1 MFSRRTPASLAPNRL
16 SLLLAER
23 KAAGAPVIDL
33 TVSNPTGVG
42 LDYPREEILAALRD
56 ARSLSYEPTA
66 RGLLEAREAIAEWHA
81 GQGAPALP
89 DSLILAGSTSEAY
102 GWLFKLL
109 CEPGDEVLAP
119 RPSYPLFECLAD
131 LDAVRMVQYALV
143 EEFAWGIDLAELESR
158 VRPNTRAIILV
169 NPNNPT
175 GTYVKRDIWL
185 KLQEFAAYRG
195 LAIVSDEVFF
205 DYAWGPDPR
214 RVSSLQGPHLA
225 LTFTLSGLS
234 KIAGLPQMKLGWIH
248 VAGPEPLKREALD
261 RLEWIADSYLP
272 VSAPIQ
278 HAAARW
284 LELTPRIQ
292 HSIRLRTGENLDSL
306 QQAVGL
312 ESGCRVRTPEGGW
325 CAMLEVPRI
334 HSDEE
339 WALMLLENH
348 SIWMQPGYFYD
359 FQREGFLVAS
369 LLPEPESFRT
379 ALDRLSVI
387 FGPH

>member
-1 MFSRRTPASLAPNRL
+1 MFSGRTPASLTPNRL
-16 SLLLAER
+16 TRALADL
-23 KAAGAPVIDL
+23 KAAGAPILDL
-33 TVSNPTGVG
+33 TVSNPTREGI
-42 LDYPREEILAALRD
+42 DYPRDEILAALED
-56 ARSLSYEPTA
+56 ARSLTYEPTA
-66 RGLLEAREAIAEWHA
+66 RGLLEAREAISEWHA
-81 GQGAPALP
+81 GQGANADPG
-89 DSLILAGSTSEAY
+89 SLILAGSTSEAY

-109 CEPGDEVLAP
+109 CEPGDAVLVP
-119 RPSYPLFECLAD
+119 RPSYPLFECLAE
-131 LDAVRMVQYALV
+131 LDCVRAVQYPLM
-143 EEFAWGIDLAELESR
+143 EELAWGLDISELDR
-158 VRPNTRAIILV
+158 LVRPETRAIVLV

-175 GTYVKRDIWL
+175 GTYLKHDSWL
-185 KLQEFAAYRG
+185 RLQEFAAYRG
-195 LAIVSDEVFF
+195 LAIISDEVFF
-205 DYAWGPDPR
+205 DYAWREDPR
-214 RVSSLQGPHLA
+214 RVSALQGPHLA

-248 VAGPEPLKREALD
+248 VAGPSALKAEALD

-292 HSIRLRTGENLDSL
+292 HSIRTRTAENLAGL
-306 QQAVGL
+306 QTAAGVGG
-312 ESGCRVRTPEGGW
+312 GCRVRTPEGGW

-348 SIWMQPGYFYD
+348 SVWVQPGYFYD

-369 LLPEPESFRT
+369 LLPRPEVFQS
-379 ALDRLSVI
+379 ALKRLNGI